1 MQIQIYLKN
10 VIRHFLETITKDFV
24 YTIDFAGLSIK
35 RKGGIGFLRTKN
47 FNSKEKPQFSKI
59 TDIYS
64 SINCRYMV
72 SLAAKDS

>member
-47 FNSKEKPQFSKI
+47 FNSKEILQV
-59 TDIYS
+59 T
-64 SINCRYMV
+64 
-72 SLAAKDS
+72 SLDFD